1 MSFGDSDFAYNV
13 NINYPMDYLFGGSI
27 AYISRIAAET
37 ASTNASIV
45 VFEDTK
51 AQLSLLQAAGLPL
64 PSGRKKK
71 RLVIFIFLIIG
82 SFVISLILA
91 LFDKQR
97 LNDFKYGSNV
107 KYMFHK

>member
-1 MSFGDSDFAYNV
+1 MNFGDGDLQY
-13 NINYPMDYLFGGSI
+13 NINIQYPMDYLFGGTI
-27 AYISRIAAET
+27 AYLSELAAKT
-37 ASTNASIV
+37 AARNASV
-45 VFEDTK
+45 VVYEQTK
-51 AQLSLLQAAGLPL
+51 AQLTALQAAGLPL

-82 SFVISLILA
+82 SFVISLIMA

-107 KYMFHK
+107 KYMFYK